1 MEFCLES
8 TMSAASSIATDDAKP
23 SENIN
28 AIKCLNNSAEGI
40 TSEEIGVS
48 TLSSHQVTSTSSG
61 LGLQRNSVQPPLT
74 STEARIQTVE
84 LLSQM
89 GENVQE
95 VIAAM
100 SDLHTYWEHR

>member
-1 MEFCLES
+1 
-8 TMSAASSIATDDAKP
+8 MSAASSIATDDTKP
-23 SENIN
+23 AENQN
-28 AIKCLNNSAEGI
+28 TFKCKNNIADEN
-40 TSEEIGVS
+40 TSDEAVLPP
-48 TLSSHQVTSTSSG
+48 LSSHQVTSTSSG
-61 LGLQRNSVQPPLT
+61 IRLRRNSVQPPLT

-95 VIAAM
+95 IIAAM

>member
-1 MEFCLES
+1 
-8 TMSAASSIATDDAKP
+8 MSAASSTATDDTK
-23 SENIN
+23 
-28 AIKCLNNSAEGI
+28 SAEKLNPFKCQKNS
-40 TSEEIGVS
+40 TEEITFDEAVLS
-48 TLSSHQVTSTSSG
+48 SLSSHQVTSTSSR
-61 LGLQRNSVQPPLT
+61 LGLNRNSVQPPLT

-95 VIAAM
+95 IIAAM

>member
-1 MEFCLES
+1 
-8 TMSAASSIATDDAKP
+8 MSAASSIATDDTKP
-23 SENIN
+23 AENLN
-28 AIKCLNNSAEGI
+28 TFKCQNNSAEEI
-40 TSEEIGVS
+40 TFDEAVLPP
-48 TLSSHQVTSTSSG
+48 LSSHQVTSTSSG
-61 LGLQRNSVQPPLT
+61 IALQRNSVQPPLT

-95 VIAAM
+95 IIAAM